1 MTYQATLRG
10 AAAVLAVAALALFPA
25 TPALASGFQ
34 LIEQNASGL
43 GNAYAGQAASV
54 KDASAIYFNPA
65 ALTRLEGKNLV
76 IAGNVIGIET
86 KFHDSA
92 STRPSLGGQT
102 FPVPLGGEGGDAG
115 SWIPIPEI
123 YFSWQA
129 ASQVWVGIGFNVP
142 FGLETDWDPDWMG
155 RFHGTNS
162 KIETYNVNPTIA
174 VKLNDSISIGGGA
187 NWRHA
192 KATLKQA
199 VPYGGVSFYGAYAA
213 VYAQVL
219 AQTGSAAIANATATA
234 AAGGIAAQ
242 LGSSGLAREGEA
254 AIEGDSNAWGYNVGA
269 LVKLG
274 EKGHLGISYRSAI
287 KQDLE
292 GTVEFG
298 NAPTF
303 ATSGPV
309 GAVGAS
315 LNARFANG
323 PVQTEVEWPDTF
335 SAALSYE
342 GEKVE
347 LMADYTWTGWS
358 SIQSLE
364 IARSDGSALSS
375 VPLNFEDVFRVGLGA
390 SVKMNDKWTL
400 RLGTA
405 YDQAPVQE
413 EFRTPRLPDTG
424 RYWAAFGFQY
434 RLSEK
439 SAIDFGYAHI
449 FFAEAFSNLPNQG
462 TPTDSPKGALIGEYK
477 AQVNILSIQYRHS
490 F

>member
-1 MTYQATLRG
+1 MTYQAMLRL
-10 AAAVLAVAALALFPA
+10 AAVVVAAAALALLPA

-76 IAGNVIGIET
+76 IGGNAIGIKT
-86 KFHDSA
+86 TFHNTA

-102 FPVPLGGEGGDAG
+102 FPVPQGGEGGDAG
-115 SWIPIPEI
+115 GWIPVPEI

-129 ASQVWVGIGFNVP
+129 ASQVWVGVGLNVP

-155 RFHGTNS
+155 RFHATNS
-162 KIETYNVNPTIA
+162 KIQTINVNPTIA
-174 VKLNDSISIGGGA
+174 VKLSDSISIGAGA

-192 KATLKQA
+192 KATLKSA
-199 VPYGGVSFYGAYAA
+199 VPYGGVSYFGAYSA
-213 VYAQVL
+213 VYSQVF
-219 AQTGSAAIANATATA
+219 AQTGNAAIANATATA

-242 LGSSGLAREGEA
+242 LGSAGLAREGEA
-254 AIEGDSNAWGYNVGA
+254 AIEGDSNAWGFNVGA
-269 LVKLG
+269 LLKLG
-274 EKGHLGISYRSAI
+274 EKGHLGVSYRS
-287 KQDLE
+287 KVKSELD

-303 ATSGPV
+303 STSGAV
-309 GAVGAS
+309 GAIGAS

-323 PVQTEVEWPDTF
+323 PVTAEVKWPDTF

-342 GEKVE
+342 GDKVE

-358 SIQSLE
+358 SIQSLDVLR
-364 IARSDGSALSS
+364 ADGSALSS
-375 VPLNFEDVFRVGLGA
+375 VPLNFEDVYRVGLGA
-390 SVKMNDKWTL
+390 NVKMNDKWTL

-405 YDQAPVQE
+405 YDQAPVVE

-424 RYWAAFGFQY
+424 RYWAAAGFQY
-434 RLSEK
+434 RLSK
-439 SAIDFGYAHI
+439 NAAIDFGYGHI
-449 FFAEAFSNLPNQG
+449 FFAESLSNLPNQAA
-462 TPTDSPKGALIGEYK
+462 PTDSPKGALIGEYK
-477 AQVNILSIQYRHS
+477 AQVNILSVQYRHS